1 MAGSRRAYERRGH
14 QTPWIRHR
22 YYGRNPDDAILDRF
36 ADQAGI
42 LSKTTDRLIDTSGI
56 LPGYRLS
63 RGCEGWLRFCVYL
76 AMDHP
81 DLVDYEVAFVTHGE
95 HRIEIVPDMASRDAI
110 EAWERGE
117 ITIPQGFCVVALNF
131 DIRKCTVDAVN
142 ALLGLADRGRSD
154 DASAGLIRADSP
166 SEDRPPANEP
176 PPKEPSEEAIQC
188 YRLIVLR
195 GDLTSQRSI
204 AKQVYGDESKQYQ
217 VSRDLKVVKKWI
229 KAGNVLPD
237 LDSPRPKI
245 YPADPAKLNRGARP
259 EGSYARRKHR

>member
-1 MAGSRRAYERRGH
+1 MRSIHRGRPEHFRADLE
-14 QTPWIRHR
+14 WV
-22 YYGRNPDDAILDRF
+22 GRLAET
-36 ADQAGI
+36 I
-42 LSKTTDRLIDTSGI
+42 LSK
-56 LPGYRLS
+56 
-63 RGCEGWLRFCVYL
+63 L
-76 AMDHP
+76 ASYP
-81 DLVDYEVAFVTHGE
+81 
-95 HRIEIVPDMASRDAI
+95 AI
-110 EAWERGE
+110 EADR
-117 ITIPQGFCVVALNF
+117 IKALILQESARTLPENLVSAPN
-131 DIRKCTVDAVN
+131 RKFRP
-142 ALLGLADRGRSD
+142 LADGPP
-154 DASAGLIRADSP
+154 IRAKSAISAESP
-166 SEDRPPANEP
+166 SEDRTPGTEP

-245 YPADPAKLNRGARP
+245 YPVDPAKLNRGARP